1 MQNGSQSDSAG
12 RDVSSQ
18 DSSSPTMPDFLNY
31 PHEDSR
37 SLSCPLEAPLV
48 SPLFS
53 GEQEKPDDVVLVCTD
68 TKLDDTLLVLPV
80 TQDKDALEIIKRHLE
95 SPVGVAAE
103 KGLEVTFEYQE
114 KFYEQLVSLSER
126 LEKILV
132 QEAKEWVKA
141 NGPTEQVLTRVVELR
156 RQIFSEVEEIARLIP
171 NKFISAIPYARFSKA
186 KALLDEAAWLT
197 PKLAEPL
204 RAEAKKLLQFMPTGF
219 NFKDAIITS
228 EKKIFNLKFAKG
240 ALFVVGFAPS
250 IVDYIEAKTDE
261 DKITAFKKFGEET
274 GEALTGAA
282 LGLLVDFELASGP
295 VGWVVLGVEV
305 ASAQIVASRLGDKI
319 GRTYFGP
326 AAEKIARYF
335 MRVPKPDT
343 EVKRP

>member
-1 MQNGSQSDSAG
+1 MQNRNQSDGAG
-12 RDVSSQ
+12 RTTSSHDVSSAI
-18 DSSSPTMPDFLNY
+18 TPDFLNY

-37 SLSCPLEAPLV
+37 SLSCPLEAPLG
-48 SPLFS
+48 SPLDS
-53 GEQEKPDDVVLVCTD
+53 SQKEQPDDVVLVCTD
-68 TKLDDTLLVLPV
+68 TKLDDTLSVLPV
-80 TQDKDALEIIKRHLE
+80 TQDKDALEIIKGVVESTEDDRKLLE
-95 SPVGVAAE
+95 FS
-103 KGLEVTFEYQE
+103 FEYKE

-126 LEKILV
+126 LEKVLV

-141 NGPTEQVLTRVVELR
+141 KGPSEQVLARVVELR
-156 RQIFSEVEEIARLIP
+156 QQIFSEVEEIARLIP
-171 NKFISAIPYARFSKA
+171 NKFISAVPYARFSKA

-204 RAEAKKLLQFMPTGF
+204 RAEAKKLLHFMPTGF

-228 EKKIFNLKFAKG
+228 EKKISNLKLAKG
-240 ALFVVGFAPS
+240 VLFVIGFSPS
-250 IVDYIEAKTDE
+250 IVDYIEAKSDE
-261 DKITAFKKFGEET
+261 EKINAFRKFGEET

-305 ASAQIVASRLGDKI
+305 ASAQIVADHLGDKI
-319 GRTYFGP
+319 GKAYLGP

-335 MRVPKPDT
+335 MRVPKPDR